1 MRNQQN
7 DLAQAEKMA
16 SLGTLTAGIAH
27 EINNPLNFISGSLH
41 ALNTLKNELFKLEER
56 ITPEAKFVEDL
67 GMDSMMALEI
77 LASIE
82 KKYKLK
88 IPEEY
93 LGKVSD
99 LANLIEITKKFLEE
113 K

>member
-1 MRNQQN
+1 MPEIQN
-7 DLAQAEKMA
+7 EVLEKELKA
-16 SLGTLTAGIAH
+16 VIS
-27 EINNPLNFISGSLH
+27 EIVEVDED
-41 ALNTLKNELFKLEER
+41 K

-93 LGKVSD
+93 LGKIST
-99 LANLIEITKKFLEE
+99 LSSLIELTKKFIQE